1 MIGLCKIKRVT
12 TSQEPSHGGT
22 RCSFSRIPFLLHV
35 KETSP
40 MTVMDEIS
48 ACGHPGTHSLL
59 LTMRYPVLKHSSSM
73 DAYRSDEEYVETPFD
88 TVVSEYLFLASCV
101 TFKTI
106 VKVGLNWNTFSNR
119 ELYVESEL
127 HCELMFVT
135 PETHELGKVLAITG
149 GCPPE

>member
-1 MIGLCKIKRVT
+1 
-12 TSQEPSHGGT
+12 
-22 RCSFSRIPFLLHV
+22 
-35 KETSP
+35 
-40 MTVMDEIS
+40 
-48 ACGHPGTHSLL
+48 
-59 LTMRYPVLKHSSSM
+59 M

-127 HCELMFVT
+127 HCELAFVT
-135 PETHELGKVLAITG
+135 PETHDLGS
-149 GCPPE
+149 